1 MANLLVRN
9 VDEETVTALKTLA
22 GKHGISAEEEH
33 RRILQQAL
41 LGLKKKSFTEALKAI
56 PNVGEDADF
65 ARVQDDKANDVFN

>member
-9 VDEETVTALKTLA
+9 VEDEIVTALKARA
-22 GKHGISAEEEH
+22 GQHGISAEEEH

-41 LGLKKKSFTEALKAI
+41 LGLKKKSFTQALKAI

-65 ARVQDDKANDVFN
+65 AGTGVNVLNPFE

>member
-9 VDEETVTALKTLA
+9 VDDEIVTALKALA

-41 LGLKKKSFTEALKAI
+41 LGVKRKSFTEALKAI

-65 ARVQDDKANDVFN
+65 NRVQDDKADDVFG

>member
-9 VDEETVTALKTLA
+9 VEDEIVAALKTRA
-22 GKHGISAEEEH
+22 GQHGISAEEEH

-65 ARVQDDKANDVFN
+65 ARVQDDKADDVFS

>member
-9 VDEETVTALKTLA
+9 VEDEIVTALKARA
-22 GKHGISAEEEH
+22 GQHGISAEEEH

-65 ARVQDDKANDVFN
+65 ARVQDDKADDVFN